1 MFKSLTMK
9 ENSQRIQPRIPR
21 IGRLMNDLILRSYS
35 CLNWFIVD
43 IYKLLMTFRKLISK
57 YSIVLFL
64 NGNTSAV
71 RDTAIRDKLMK
82 SEIRNENGRT
92 LQLAAN
98 IPGYKSQ
105 KN

>member
-1 MFKSLTMK
+1 MFNSLTMK

-43 IYKLLMTFRKLISK
+43 IYTLLMTFRKLISK
-57 YSIVLFL
+57 YSIVFW

-71 RDTAIRDKLMK
+71 RDTAIRDQLMK
-82 SEIRNENGRT
+82 SEIRFENGRT